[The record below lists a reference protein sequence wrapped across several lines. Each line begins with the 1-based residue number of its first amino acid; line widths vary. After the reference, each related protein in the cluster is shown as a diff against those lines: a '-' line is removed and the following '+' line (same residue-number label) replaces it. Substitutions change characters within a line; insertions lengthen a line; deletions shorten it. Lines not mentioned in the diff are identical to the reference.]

1 MSLRADDLKY
11 MLFDTFEIDNYS
23 SKMGSDEDVVTLSFS
38 LKEKN
43 PANDLVHFIE
53 GGYPFILDADVSPG
67 ELEDGTYKVFV
78 EIERNR
84 DIGDNINELMD
95 GVSKISGVNNFKFRY
110 HKNFKSREATLE
122 NYADIPTNA
131 NDYKIGRETVT
142 MENYKTFFADS
153 YVDRVTLISECLTF
167 RKLYAEPLH
176 FRVIEYGD
184 SDNVYKNLNE
194 NFNVTDFS
202 QVIFLSKYIGEYNIA
217 KYGNDKFTFD
227 NNGKTLIAQK
237 IV

>member
-11 MLFDTFEIDNYS
+11 MLFDTFEVDNYA
-23 SKMGSDEDVVTLSFS
+23 SKMGSDEDVVTISFS

-43 PANDLVHFIE
+43 PADDLVHFIE
-53 GGYPFILDADVSPG
+53 AGYPFILDADVSPG

-95 GVSKISGVNNFKFRY
+95 GVSKISGVNNFRYRY
-110 HKNFKSREATLE
+110 HKNFKSMPATLE
-122 NYADIPTNA
+122 NYSNIPTNA
-131 NDYKIGRETVT
+131 NDYNMGRETVT
-142 MENYKTFFADS
+142 MENYKNFFADS
-153 YVDRVTLISECLTF
+153 YVDKVTLISECLTF
-167 RKLYAEPLH
+167 RKSYAEPLH

-184 SDNVYKNLNE
+184 SNNVYKNLNE
-194 NFNVTDFS
+194 SFNVNDFA

-217 KYGNDKFTFD
+217 KYGENKFTFD
-227 NNGKTLIAQK
+227 KGGNTLILEK
-237 IV
+237 II